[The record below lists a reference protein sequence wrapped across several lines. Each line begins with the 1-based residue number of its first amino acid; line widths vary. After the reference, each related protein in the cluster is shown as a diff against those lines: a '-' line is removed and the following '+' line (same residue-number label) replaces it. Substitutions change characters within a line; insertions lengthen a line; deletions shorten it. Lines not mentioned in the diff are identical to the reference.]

1 MSASNLPLD
10 GVRVLD
16 LGIITAGAASSA
28 ILADLGADVIKIE
41 APNYIDPFR
50 IWVDFDK
57 KDDWWNHSP
66 HFNFTNRNKRSVCLD
81 LKSSA
86 GHELFLKLVTMSD
99 VLVENFRRGVMDRL
113 GLSIQALHKA
123 NPKLIVAAISSQGET
138 GPERDVSS
146 FGSTLEA
153 TSGLASLAGAPGE
166 APVLTG
172 RDLNYPDQVVALF
185 AAGMIVAALSAR
197 KKTGVGTHL
206 DISQR
211 ELTSFLIGERFMSDC
226 SMSDREGNGDL
237 CTPGQ
242 CVARADDGA
251 WIALTRTVPIGA
263 GATINERS
271 NDEAALRQWIGKLP
285 ANDAICTL
293 RRDGVAASVVL
304 DGQAIR
310 EAEWFSHTEAFAS
323 TPNSTLVKGF
333 AFQYR
338 ETPMRIVRETPNLGQ
353 DNVPVLCDLL
363 KVSADDVI
371 MLSKDG
377 VIGQAPIK

>member
-1 MSASNLPLD
+1 MSASHLPLD

-86 GHELFLKLVTMSD
+86 GHDLFFKLVTMSD

-113 GLSIQALHKA
+113 GLSVQALHKA

-197 KKTGVGTHL
+197 KKTGVGAHL

-237 CTPGQ
+237 CTTGQ

-251 WIALTRTVPIGA
+251 WIALTRTVPDTA
-263 GATINERS
+263 GANISERS
-271 NDEAALRQWIGKLP
+271 NDEAALRQFVGKLP
-285 ANDAICTL
+285 ANDAIASL

-310 EAEWFSHTEAFAS
+310 EAEWFNHTEAFAS
-323 TPNSTLVKGF
+323 TPNSTLAKGF

-338 ETPMRIVRETPNLGQ
+338 DTPMRIGRETPTLGQ

-363 KVSADDVI
+363 KLGADDVA